1 MPKAV
6 KWRQTNNCTIMFD
19 LLKLIQKKEE
29 LAFALVGVNSGLSDE
44 FRYCFGC
51 EGNCSGS
58 CQGTCNDTC
67 ESYCEQCGN
76 CGSN

>member
-1 MPKAV
+1 
-6 KWRQTNNCTIMFD
+6 MFD
-19 LLKLIQKKEE
+19 LFKLIQKKEE

>member
-1 MPKAV
+1 MPIAV

-29 LAFALVGVNSGLSDE
+29 FALALAGIGDNLSDQ
-44 FRYCFGC
+44 FRLCYGC
-51 EGNCSGS
+51 EGDCSGS
-58 CQGTCNDTC
+58 CSGTCNDTC
-67 ESYCEQCGN
+67 VGYCEQCGN

>member
-29 LAFALVGVNSGLSDE
+29 LKFALSGVNCNSSNS
-44 FRYCFGC
+44 YYSFGC
-51 EGNCSGS
+51 EGTCAGS
-58 CQGTCNDTC
+58 CTGGCQGDCANECMDSSRGHFS
-67 ESYCEQCGN
+67 E
-76 CGSN
+76 